1 MNTCCCCLSLVL
13 SLQTKY
19 FIRFLILSC
28 GRLSVI
34 VYLVP
39 LLTDDNRPVGLDMM
53 EFVWDPCLL

>member
-1 MNTCCCCLSLVL
+1 MCCCCLSLVL

-28 GRLSVI
+28 EKLSVI

-39 LLTDDNRPVGLDMM
+39 LLTDDIRPAGLGMM
-53 EFVWDPCLL
+53 EFVWDPSLL